1 MTRDSVTRS
10 YVERCLEEGS
20 ALRDLASRVPF
31 PKEAE
36 ADYRS
41 IILPRPVF
49 VPDRSIAR
57 CADDLAA
64 LFRVLTSLPDRLFG
78 GDVDGYARELGI
90 DPRRAALIQRLG
102 GDITLYGRADLY
114 RVEDSFKLLE
124 FNVNSTVGGVSW
136 SDIAKYMLEV
146 PEFREFADEH
156 GLDYVHTGERL
167 VRSLREAAKPV
178 TGGAAP
184 VVGAVDCD
192 GAMAKYRSMYL
203 SLQEMMRGFGIE
215 MVLGELS
222 EVREKGGRL
231 YLHGRPLDVIAR
243 YFTVEEVV
251 ASPDGERTLEPIFR
265 AHEEGRVVL
274 WTTMRTGLVH
284 NKGCLAMLSDQRW
297 RDAFSAEEK
306 ALIDR
311 ILPWTRVLDSG
322 TVEAGGTTVDL
333 LDYCGEHREK
343 LIIKPVNG
351 YSGIGSHAGWEKS
364 DREWRELLDGALGSG
379 YIVQERVVPDPEPI
393 VDPESGT
400 VEDYDSVW
408 GVFVTPEGYGGAQVR
423 ATPSGGQAVIN
434 LGADRRVK
442 VGPVFRHAS

>member
-20 ALRDLASRVPF
+20 ALRDLVSRVPF
-31 PKEAE
+31 PREAD

-41 IILPRPVF
+41 ILLPRPMF
-49 VPDRSIAR
+49 VPHDSIAT
-57 CADDLAA
+57 CADDLTS
-64 LFRVLTSLPDRLFG
+64 LFHVLTSLPDRLFG
-78 GDVDGYARELGI
+78 GDVDGYSRELGI

-102 GDITLYGRADLY
+102 GEITLYGRADLY
-114 RVEDSFKLLE
+114 RVDDSFKLLE
-124 FNVNSTVGGVSW
+124 FNINSSVGGVSW
-136 SDIAKYMLEV
+136 SDMAKYMLEV

-156 GLDYVHTGERL
+156 GLDYVHTGERF
-167 VRSLREAAKPV
+167 VRALREASRTV
-178 TGGAAP
+178 TGGAPP

-231 YLHGRPLDVIAR
+231 YLQGRPLDVVAR

-251 ASPDGERTLEPIFR
+251 ASPDGEKVLEPIFR

-284 NKGCLAMLSDQRW
+284 NKACLAMLHDQRW
-297 RDAFSAEEK
+297 RDAFSAEER

-311 ILPWTRVLDSG
+311 ILPWARVLDSG

-333 LDYCGEHREK
+333 LDYCREHREK
-343 LIIKPVNG
+343 IIMKPVNG
-351 YSGIGSHAGWEKS
+351 YSGIGSYAGWEQS
-364 DREWRELLDGALGSG
+364 DRDWRELLAGARGRG

-400 VEDYDSVW
+400 VRDHDSVW

-434 LGADRRVK
+434 MGADRRVK
-442 VGPVFRHAS
+442 AAPVFRHAS